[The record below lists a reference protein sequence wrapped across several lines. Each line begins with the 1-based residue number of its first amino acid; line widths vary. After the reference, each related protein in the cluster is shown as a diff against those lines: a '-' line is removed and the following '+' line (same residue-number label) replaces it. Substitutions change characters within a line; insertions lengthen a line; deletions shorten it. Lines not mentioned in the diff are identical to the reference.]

1 VVFGDGDK
9 GLEKIVIEQEAR
21 EYLKSLAQDGLDTY
35 LDRIWG
41 LREPTPPRR
50 SSTAWPYKTV
60 QSREDDELMDAFTGF
75 ALVRA
80 KGRPK
85 LIR

>member
-1 VVFGDGDK
+1 MDFGDGDK
-9 GLEKIVIEQEAR
+9 GLEKMIEQDAR
-21 EYLKSLAQDGLDTY
+21 EYLKSLAQDGLDIY
-35 LDRIWG
+35 LDRIWS
-41 LREPTPPRR
+41 LREPTPPKR
-50 SSTAWPYKTV
+50 SSTAWPYKPV
-60 QSREDDELMDAFTGF
+60 QMREDELMDAFTGF

>member
-1 VVFGDGDK
+1 MVFGDGDK